1 MVMYTLLY
9 LKWISCS
16 TFCGSLDGRGVQGE
30 WIHVHVRL
38 SPLAVHWNY
47 PNIVT
52 WLYPSTTEKEKL
64 KTTNTQKTG
73 FKSLYTPSSPNHPCL
88 CSLKWKSLSRV
99 WLCTP
104 IRSAKLLCPWSSPG
118 KNTWVATHSL
128 LQGSFQTLGSNLA
141 LLHCGQMFFTIWVR
155 REVPAMFSVSAN
167 SVRINL
173 LEPGNCKIS
182 LATPFKT
189 LSRFNQLYC
198 FPINIPICYP
208 LLSIYIDKL
217 SFFSF
222 FF

>member
-1 MVMYTLLY
+1 MDKLLNI
-9 LKWISCS
+9 LWKPRWEGSSGRMDTCTCMAESLSCS
-16 TFCGSLDGRGVQGE
+16 LK
-30 WIHVHVRL
+30 L
-38 SPLAVHWNY
+38 SQHCYLALSQYNR
-47 PNIVT
+47 
-52 WLYPSTTEKEKL
+52 KRR
-64 KTTNTQKTG
+64 NTQKTG
-73 FKSLYTPSSPNHPCL
+73 FKSLYTPSSPNHPCP

-99 WLCTP
+99 WLCTS
-104 IRSAKLLCPWSSPG
+104 IRSAKLFCPWNSPG
-118 KNTWVATHSL
+118 KNTGVGTHSL
-128 LQGSFQTLGSNLA
+128 LQGSFQTLGLNLA
-141 LLHCGQMFFTIWVR
+141 LLHCGQMFFTIWVS

-208 LLSIYIDKL
+208 LLSIYIDKP

-222 FF
+222 FFLRSIPC